1 MIRVVIYFVIIGI
14 VAIGAAWLAD
24 RPGDVVI
31 TWQGQRIE
39 TSVMVLVVAATALA
53 FLATLLWTMV
63 RAVLRSP
70 GQLKHR
76 LRARRGVRGYVALS
90 RGLIAVA
97 SGDARAARRLAD
109 EANRIAPHEPLTLL
123 LEAQASQLSG
133 DRAAAERSFQVMA
146 GREDTRLL
154 ALHGLFIEA
163 QRRDDAA
170 AARLYAEEAA
180 RKTPVPAWAG
190 HAAFAACC
198 SAGDWLGALERLDRN
213 IKSGLVDR
221 AAYQR
226 QRAVLL
232 TARALAAEEHERDSA
247 RALALESVRLAPT
260 LVPAAA
266 LAGRLLGEAGELRK
280 AARIVETAWRANPH
294 PALADT
300 HAHLRPGA
308 SARERLAR
316 VQALAQLTP
325 GNIEGALAVAGA
337 ALDAHEFAV
346 ARQALAPLIGAPTQ
360 RVGILMAELE
370 ERQHG
375 DEGRARE
382 WMTRAVHAPRDP
394 AWTADG
400 IVSDRWMPV
409 SPVTGRLDAF
419 EWKEPLAQLG
429 SAQVQTTMATRPDHS
444 RSRCGSEQHR
454 RMIKTPAHR
463 PCFRTYHRGF
473 PAPKLPRE
481 WLRGRSRSIKSFRWC
496 TFPMIPG
503 RNRRRSRKRK
513 PPLTAPPTAGA
524 GCAGCSGDSER
535 GVRIDH
541 RPPHVS
547 DGRIV
552 VAETF
557 LRLPK
562 MASDDVRELV
572 DRNVHVRI
580 E

>member
-1 MIRVVIYFVIIGI
+1 
-14 VAIGAAWLAD
+14 
-24 RPGDVVI
+24 
-31 TWQGQRIE
+31 
-39 TSVMVLVVAATALA
+39 
-53 FLATLLWTMV
+53 
-63 RAVLRSP
+63 
-70 GQLKHR
+70 
-76 LRARRGVRGYVALS
+76 
-90 RGLIAVA
+90 
-97 SGDARAARRLAD
+97 
-109 EANRIAPHEPLTLL
+109 
-123 LEAQASQLSG
+123 
-133 DRAAAERSFQVMA
+133 MA

-190 HAAFAACC
+190 HAVFAACC

-213 IKSGLVDR
+213 INSGLIDR

-382 WMTRAVHAPRDP
+382 WMTRAVHARRDP

-429 SAQVQTTMATRPDHS
+429 GAGALIGEGYAPSAIEEPVRQRATSERTRSAVTAVPSRKGMSMRVRPS
-444 RSRCGSEQHR
+444 SL
-454 RMIKTPAHR
+454 
-463 PCFRTYHRGF
+463 
-473 PAPKLPRE
+473 AP
-481 WLRGRSRSIKSFRWC
+481 
-496 TFPMIPG
+496 
-503 RNRRRSRKRK
+503 RRSVVSTTV
-513 PPLTAPPTAGA
+513 PASPPTIAPQITTLSA
-524 GCAGCSGDSER
+524 P
-535 GVRIDH
+535 V
-541 RPPHVS
+541 
-547 DGRIV
+547 
-552 VAETF
+552 
-557 LRLPK
+557 
-562 MASDDVRELV
+562 
-572 DRNVHVRI
+572 
-580 E
+580 